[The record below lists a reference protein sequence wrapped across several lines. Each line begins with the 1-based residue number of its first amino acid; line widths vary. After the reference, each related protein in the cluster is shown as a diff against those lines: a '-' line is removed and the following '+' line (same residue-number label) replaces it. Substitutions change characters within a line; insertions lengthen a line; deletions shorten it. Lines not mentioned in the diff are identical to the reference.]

1 MGTIDATMK
10 RTIIEGQDC
19 SQYMMNIHVDSI
31 LVLRDVSLLLLL
43 ISYFPCRVE
52 FIFIELNGIL
62 YRGLCFVPFFLTPNV
77 I

>member
-43 ISYFPCRVE
+43 ISYFLCLWIL
-52 FIFIELNGIL
+52 FFIELNGLL
-62 YRGLCFVPFFLTPNV
+62 YR
-77 I
+77 